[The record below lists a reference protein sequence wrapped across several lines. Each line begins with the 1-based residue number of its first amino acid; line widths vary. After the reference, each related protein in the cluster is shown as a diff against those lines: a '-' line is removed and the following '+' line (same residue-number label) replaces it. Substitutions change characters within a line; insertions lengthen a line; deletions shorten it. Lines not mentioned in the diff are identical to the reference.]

1 MKLHEEIMAKK
12 PEKDNLP
19 SLSFSIPDKIT
30 DNMFLVDRYS
40 TSGLPLDPQNRT
52 WRELH
57 PKERAMY
64 LEKVKL
70 LRKERNSREWK
81 SKNKTPMEA
90 RKKPKEDVILA
101 DEQLFIHDE
110 SVRKAFKKNKSE
122 VLNDL
127 QLEVVNAIREQDL
140 AAAPTKELASL
151 YQVLHNA
158 ERLDDNLST
167 DNISIIGSIV
177 DKVASERT
185 R

>member
-1 MKLHEEIMAKK
+1 MSKEDEI
-12 PEKDNLP
+12 PTLT
-19 SLSFSIPDKIT
+19 FSVPDKIT
-30 DNMFLVDRYS
+30 DDMFLVDRYS
-40 TSGLPLDPQNRT
+40 TSTLPLDDKKRT

-57 PKERAMY
+57 PKERALY

-70 LRKERNSREWK
+70 LRKERNRREWQD
-81 SKNKTPMEA
+81 KNKTPMEA
-90 RKKPKEDVILA
+90 RKKPKEDVVLA
-101 DEQLFIHDE
+101 DEQLFIHDK
-110 SVRKAFKKNKSE
+110 SVRTAFKKNKSE

-127 QLEVVNAIREQDL
+127 QIEVVNAIREQDL

-151 YQVLHNA
+151 LQVLHNA